1 MATTNAPIAQ
11 PVAQPIPG
19 AVWRGRVLD
28 AAEIDAAL
36 KQLWAK
42 FAVAQP
48 GGPQA
53 RASTLNLTVVTR
65 SRSDASNAIDIV
77 SRLSSLYPSRA
88 TILVADHERRPD
100 ADPGLEV
107 EIMLLEQP
115 ATRGRPAV
123 RFEAI
128 TVEVSAENEQQLAS
142 TTSPLLVVDLPDF
155 LWWASGETGGE
166 LFDDLVAIT
175 DRLIVDTATVAD
187 VSEELNRLSDLVS
200 RDEGNLRLSDF
211 AWARIAPWRQLVT
224 QFFDPPHQR
233 PVLDHIDEVTISYG
247 VVPDG
252 RSGLSA
258 ALLLAGWLA
267 SRLGW
272 QAPGEM
278 VPIRPTPGSW
288 RVTLRAGDRRRR
300 RETVLTLIP
309 SDHPAANCSLGSVSL
324 AAHGTS
330 AGAFRIERLDE
341 LSVITTSEVAG
352 HEPVSRGIH
361 APVPTEPAL
370 LAAELHVFGRDLI
383 YEQALAK
390 AAILAPDPTPTESAE

>member
-28 AAEIDAAL
+28 AGEIDAAL

-300 RETVLTLIP
+300 RETVLTLVP

-330 AGAFRIERLDE
+330 DGAFRIERLDD
-341 LSVITTSEVAG
+341 LSVVTTSEVAG
-352 HEPVSRGIH
+352 HAPVSRGIH

>member
-1 MATTNAPIAQ
+1 MATTNAPIAH

-19 AVWRGRVLD
+19 AVWRGRVVD
-28 AAEIDAAL
+28 ASAIADAL
-36 KQLWAK
+36 KQLWAQY
-42 FAVAQP
+42 AIAQS

-53 RASTLNLTVVTR
+53 RASTLNLTIVTR
-65 SRSDASNAIDIV
+65 SRRDASDAIDTV

-88 TILVADHERRPD
+88 TILVADHERKPD

-107 EIMLLEQP
+107 EVMLLEQP

-128 TVEVSAENEQQLAS
+128 TIEVSAENEQQLAS

-155 LWWASGETGGE
+155 LWWASGETGGDM
-166 LFDDLVAIT
+166 FDDLVAIT
-175 DRLIVDTATVAD
+175 DRLIVDTATVED
-187 VSEELNRLSDLVS
+187 VSQELNRLSDLVS
-200 RDEGNLRLSDF
+200 RDETNLRLSDF

-233 PVLDHIDEVTISYG
+233 PVLDDIDEVTISYG
-247 VVPDG
+247 LLTDG
-252 RSGLSA
+252 RSALSA

-278 VPIRPTPGSW
+278 VPMRATPGGW

-309 SDHPAANCSLGSVSL
+309 SDHPAADCSLGLVSL
-324 AAHGTS
+324 AAQGTGS
-330 AGAFRIERLDE
+330 GAFRIERIDE
-341 LSVITTSEVAG
+341 LGVMTTSNVKG
-352 HEPVSRGIH
+352 HAPISRGIH

-370 LAAELHVFGRDLI
+370 LAAELQVFGRDLI
-383 YEQALAK
+383 YEQALAR
-390 AAILAPDPTPTESAE
+390 AAILAPDTTRTENA